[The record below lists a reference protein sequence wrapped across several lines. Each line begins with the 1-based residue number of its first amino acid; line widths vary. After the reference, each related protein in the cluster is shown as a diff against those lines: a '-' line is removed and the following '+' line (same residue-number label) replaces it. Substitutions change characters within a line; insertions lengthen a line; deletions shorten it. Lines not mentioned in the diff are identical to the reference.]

1 MNTDPLRGR
10 EMSNTFE
17 TQFGEGFAGDGVNA
31 AHINTVLGATGGPVE
46 VAWAS
51 ALAQPSQGHVP
62 FVTVL
67 RPGLPV
73 KPFTLFVNK
82 ASLVSDGHAQ
92 LTWGAAQ
99 AGVAAGVADA
109 VASGIIDAH
118 AVDSLLLIAAV
129 WVNPAADDA
138 DAVFANNHA
147 ATYHALRAGR
157 DRQPALDEV
166 LAARSAPFNPFFRSP
181 GAR

>member
-1 MNTDPLRGR
+1 MAEG
-10 EMSNTFE
+10 FQ
-17 TQFGEGFAGDGVNA
+17 TQFGESFVGEGANA
-31 AHINTVLGATGGPVE
+31 AHINTVLGAKGGPVE
-46 VAWAS
+46 GAWAS
-51 ALAQPSQGHVP
+51 ALAHPTQGHVP

-82 ASLVSDGHAQ
+82 AFIADDRHAE

-99 AGVAAGVADA
+99 AGVATGVAAA
-109 VASGIIDAH
+109 VAGGIIDAN

-138 DAVFANNHA
+138 QAVYTNNHT
-147 ATYHALRAGR
+147 ATYEALRAGKER
-157 DRQPALDEV
+157 RPLLDDI
-166 LAARSAPFNPFFRSP
+166 LSARTAPFNPFFRPP
-181 GAR
+181 GA